1 MYPMYQGF
9 EVRPSRTADKEMCDL
24 RIYLDDVLK
33 VLEKGKEA
41 SRSKRKK
48 GTVEKA
54 LRIRGRLIKVVVVES
69 ETRYN
74 GETCWLITHVG
85 DTSEH

>member
-1 MYPMYQGF
+1 MFPRYQGSDI
-9 EVRPSRTADKEMCDL
+9 RPSRTADREMCDL

-33 VLEKGKEA
+33 ILEEGKDA

-54 LRIRGRLIKVVVVES
+54 HRIRGKFIKVVVVES
-69 ETRYN
+69 VTRHD

-85 DTSEH
+85 ETREQ

>member
-41 SRSKRKK
+41 SRSKRRK
-48 GTVEKA
+48 GTIEKA
-54 LRIRGRLIKVVVVES
+54 LRVRGKLIKVVVVES
-69 ETRYN
+69 ETRYTCEN
-74 GETCWLITHVG
+74 CWLITHVG
-85 DTSEH
+85 ETSED